1 MSRRVAVITF
11 HPVLNY
17 GAVLQAYA
25 LCRVLRDM
33 GVEVRLI
40 DYRPET
46 LWRWLRG
53 FGRRPSSILWSL
65 IRRYRYAR
73 FGREWLPLTD
83 RVWRT
88 AEALRREPPEADVYI
103 CGSDQIWNCRIL
115 RGLDESYFLGFVPE
129 GSRRVAYAGSF
140 AAVPVPAVHR
150 DRAGELF
157 RRFDRLSVRERF
169 GRDEI
174 AALCGREAVQLL
186 DPTLLLTASDYAT
199 LAREPRRRGD
209 YMAVYDLESTEASF
223 RGGEQLSRLLDL
235 PAVTL
240 LPCAFSGKYERRHSL
255 GPREWLGWMA
265 RAAFIYTNSFHG
277 TAFSVIL
284 RKPFAVLRLQRPGA
298 PQNRLDDLLEPLGL
312 AHRMVASPDELSVH
326 SEVLNPIDY
335 AAVTPHLEAAVARS
349 RAYLQEAVFSDDKG

>member
-11 HPVLNY
+11 HHVLNY
-17 GAVLQAYA
+17 GAVLQSYA

-40 DYRPET
+40 NYRPET
-46 LWRWLRG
+46 LWGWLRG

-65 IRRYRYAR
+65 VRRYRYAR

-88 AEALRREPPEADVYI
+88 AEALRREPPEADAYI

-140 AAVPVPAVHR
+140 GAMPVPAVHR

-157 RRFDRLSVRERF
+157 RRFDRLSAREHF
-169 GRDEI
+169 AVDEI
-174 AALCGREAVQLL
+174 ASLCGREAVRVL
-186 DPTLLLTASDYAT
+186 DPSLLLSAADYAT
-199 LAREPRRRGD
+199 VAREPRKSGP
-209 YMAVYDLESTEASF
+209 YVAVYAMERTEAF
-223 RGGEQLSRLLDL
+223 ERFAERLSRLLGL
-235 PAVTL
+235 PAVSVYGWREGSRT
-240 LPCAFSGKYERRHSL
+240 A
-255 GPREWLGWMA
+255 GPREWLGWM
-265 RAAFIYTNSFHG
+265 RKAAFICTNSFHG
-277 TAFSVIL
+277 TAFSLIH
-284 RKPFAVLRLQRPGA
+284 RKPFAVLRLKRA

-326 SEVLNPIDY
+326 SAVLNPIDY
-335 AAVTPHLEAAVARS
+335 AAVTPHLDAAVARS